1 MKKRFFFAMAL
12 AAVAMVGNAQDA
24 YVGNKFFDNW
34 YMGIKGGGITPT
46 THSAFWKNMRG
57 TAGIELGKQITPV
70 LGVSF
75 EGLTTVNT
83 SESRTAFDALN
94 LGALGKINLN
104 NLFGGYLG
112 KPRLF
117 EVEAIAGIGWG
128 HDFVNSGLAL

>member
-57 TAGIELGKQITPV
+57 TAGIE
-70 LGVSF
+70 SF
-75 EGLTTVNT
+75 
-83 SESRTAFDALN
+83 F
-94 LGALGKINLN
+94 
-104 NLFGGYLG
+104 
-112 KPRLF
+112 
-117 EVEAIAGIGWG
+117 
-128 HDFVNSGLAL
+128 

>member
-1 MKKRFFFAMAL
+1 MAL

-112 KPRLF
+112 KPDCLKLRRLP
-117 EVEAIAGIGWG
+117 ALAGT
-128 HDFVNSGLAL
+128 